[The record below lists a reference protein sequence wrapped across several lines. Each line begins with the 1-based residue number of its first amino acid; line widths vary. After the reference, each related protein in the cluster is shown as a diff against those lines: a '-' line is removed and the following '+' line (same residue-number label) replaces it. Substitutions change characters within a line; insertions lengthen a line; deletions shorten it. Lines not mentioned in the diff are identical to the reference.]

1 MRTARATY
9 YLVLRAL
16 RESVRQPEVELP
28 NLLIPL
34 FFLAVIIGAIN
45 QIAPDAFGVTNYT
58 GFQVPVAMAQA
69 VAGVAAVSGIVIVMD
84 IERGYFDKLLLT
96 PAPRVALLLSRLLAD
111 AVRSMVIS
119 AVILPIG
126 LAIGSPLETGV
137 AGAVVLLLLMG
148 AFGAAYSGIGMAISL
163 RSGNPQA
170 AQLGVL
176 LFFPLLF
183 LSPAFT
189 PIEVFEP
196 WMRAVAEVNPVTYLL
211 GGMRSLILE
220 GWDAAELAYA
230 VAAVAGLG
238 AVTVTLAMLALRFR
252 AR

>member
-1 MRTARATY
+1 MRTAGATY

-16 RESVRQPEVELP
+16 RESLRQPEVELP

-34 FFLAVIIGAIN
+34 FFLAVIVGAIN
-45 QIAPDAFGVTNYT
+45 QIAPEAFGVTNYT

-69 VAGVAAVSGIVIVMD
+69 VAGVASVSGIVIVMD

-96 PAPRVALLLSRLLAD
+96 PAPRIALVLSRLLAD
-111 AVRSMVIS
+111 AVRSMVIA

-220 GWDAAELAYA
+220 GWDAAGLAYA

-238 AVTVTLAMLALRFR
+238 AVTVTAAMFALRFR

>member
-9 YLVLRAL
+9 YLACRAL
-16 RESVRQPEVELP
+16 RESLRQPEVELP

-34 FFLAVIIGAIN
+34 FFLAVIVGAIN
-45 QIAPDAFGVTNYT
+45 RIAPDAFGVTNYT
-58 GFQVPVAMAQA
+58 GFQVPVAMVQA
-69 VAGVAAVSGIVIVMD
+69 VAGVASVSGIVIVTD

-96 PAPRVALLLSRLLAD
+96 PAPRIALVLSRLLAD
-111 AVRSMVIS
+111 AVRSMLVA

-137 AGAVVLLLLMG
+137 AGAAVLLLFMG

-163 RSGNPQA
+163 RLGNPQA
-170 AQLGVL
+170 AQLGLL

-183 LSPAFT
+183 LSTAFT
-189 PIEVFEP
+189 PMDVFEP
-196 WMRAVAEVNPVTYLL
+196 WMRTIAQVNPVTYILA
-211 GGMRSLILE
+211 GMRSLILE
-220 GWDAAELAYA
+220 GWDAADLGYA
-230 VAAVAGLG
+230 FAAVVGLG
-238 AVTVTLAMLALRFR
+238 AATVGAAMLALRFR